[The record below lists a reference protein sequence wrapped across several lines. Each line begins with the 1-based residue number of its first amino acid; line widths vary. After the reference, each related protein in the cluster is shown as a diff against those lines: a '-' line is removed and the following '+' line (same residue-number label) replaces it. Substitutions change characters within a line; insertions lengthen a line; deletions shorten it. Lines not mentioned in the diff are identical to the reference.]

1 MATDKAGP
9 SHQTPPPSPEGIHP
23 DDQHELVPLAEPDE
37 HGHIQPPPL
46 SSPPPAIHTPTV
58 VTERYASPGAA
69 PKPGATSDQAES
81 AEAAVLVRPGFP
93 GYRTL
98 LVLGGILTLTAVGLS
113 GYEAKTHTVA
123 RSLSTLYDIAV
134 HTGTG
139 IVAMLIATIFT
150 ERRFNDAKLAAS
162 RMFFMVALL
171 YAIVSVNIP
180 IPTTL
185 DQWILGLLAYALAML
200 ALFRLPQRDLGII
213 GLTHF
218 GLWLIVKLGASLEA
232 FIASASTV

>member
-1 MATDKAGP
+1 MATDKAGHPAQP
-9 SHQTPPPSPEGIHP
+9 SDPSAGAQHP
-23 DDQHELVPLAEPDE
+23 DEHHELVPLAEPDE
-37 HGHIQPPPL
+37 HGRVQ
-46 SSPPPAIHTPTV
+46 SPPPAPIVQPTV
-58 VTERYASPGAA
+58 VTERYTGPNGA
-69 PKPGATSDQAES
+69 KDQTEGEPALAIERP
-81 AEAAVLVRPGFP
+81 VLIRPGFP

-98 LVLGGILTLTAVGLS
+98 LVLGGILTLSAVGLS
-113 GYEAKTHTVA
+113 GYEAKSHEVA
-123 RSLSTLYDIAV
+123 RALSTLYDIGV

-139 IVAMLIATIFT
+139 VVALLIAAIFT
-150 ERRFNDAKLAAS
+150 ERSFNDAKLGAS

-185 DQWILGLLAYALAML
+185 DQWILGLLAYALALL
-200 ALFRLPQRDLGII
+200 ALFRLPQSDLGII

-232 FIASASTV
+232 YIATTSAA

>member
-1 MATDKAGP
+1 MANDGSRTGEAASG
-9 SHQTPPPSPEGIHP
+9 HGQPPGA
-23 DDQHELVPLAEPDE
+23 DDQHELVPLADPDE
-37 HGHIQPPPL
+37 HGRIQPPPV
-46 SSPPPAIHTPTV
+46 SPVPPSVAPATV
-58 VTERYASPGAA
+58 VTERYSGNAGTKPASTVDPAA
-69 PKPGATSDQAES
+69 PSGPPD
-81 AEAAVLVRPGFP
+81 LIRPGFP

-98 LVLGGILTLTAVGLS
+98 LVLGGVLTLAAVGLS
-113 GYEAKTHTVA
+113 GYEANSHTVA

-134 HTGTG
+134 HSGTG
-139 IVAMLIATIFT
+139 IVALLIATIFT

-180 IPTTL
+180 IPTTI
-185 DQWILGLLAYALAML
+185 DQWILGLLAYALALL

-232 FIASASTV
+232 FIASTSAV